1 MVEGKTMNGS
11 SNGAETREK
20 GEGQSF
26 GPALNKTAS
35 KLFTGTETEP
45 EFLAVSAVAE
55 INKLMTELTS
65 ARNYLTAETERIRT
79 ETARLKNLSKSA
91 LASVDIISENL
102 SKWNAKKEA
111 A

>member
-1 MVEGKTMNGS
+1 MVESNTMNGS

-26 GPALNKTAS
+26 GPALNKTAP
-35 KLFTGTETEP
+35 KLFTDTETEP

-55 INKLMTELTS
+55 ISKLMTELTS

-79 ETARLKNLSKSA
+79 ETARLNNLSKSA
-91 LASVDIISENL
+91 LASVDLISENL

>member
-1 MVEGKTMNGS
+1 MNGS
-11 SNGAETREK
+11 SKDAETREK

-26 GPALNKTAS
+26 EPVLNKTAS
-35 KLFTGTETEP
+35 EELLKGAETEP

-55 INKLMTELTS
+55 ISKLMTELTS

-91 LASVDIISENL
+91 LASVDMISENL